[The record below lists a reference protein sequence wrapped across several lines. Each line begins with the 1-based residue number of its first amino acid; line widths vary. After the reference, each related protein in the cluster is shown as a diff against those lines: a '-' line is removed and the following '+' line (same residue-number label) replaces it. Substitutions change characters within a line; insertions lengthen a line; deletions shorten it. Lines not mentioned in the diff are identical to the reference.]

1 MSMFYFQDIDA
12 RWPDAMDGVKI
23 VLQNTEFRFW
33 KTEFHV
39 KEISENNFRDDRYKF
54 FSINKI
60 VNGRI

>member
-1 MSMFYFQDIDA
+1 MFYFQDIDA

-54 FSINKI
+54 FQ
-60 VNGRI
+60 

>member
-1 MSMFYFQDIDA
+1 MFYFQDIAA

-54 FSINKI
+54 FQQIKL
-60 VNGRI
+60 